1 MTVSQVLARAG
12 ARRRLLR
19 YCALAFAA
27 VALVAAGCAQLAEK
41 ERELTFR
48 VVPGDASWYA
58 GLPDGVRE
66 MDIPL
71 GAAGAQHL
79 HAWWWPAG
87 RADAPAVLYFHGSR
101 WNLTGQLYRIRQLH
115 EFGFAVLAVDYRG
128 FGKSDG
134 GVPSEE
140 SVYEDARAAWRRFA
154 ALVPDARRRIIYG
167 HSLGGAVAVDLA
179 AWLDAGHEGGGEPA
193 RGLVVESSFTT
204 LADVAKSLSYSW
216 LPVQWILSQKF
227 DSLGKISQ
235 VRMPVL
241 FVQRGRSL
249 RARALQPGAVRRVA
263 GAKAPIAR
271 RRGESQ
277 QQHARRARRVSR
289 RAVRAV
295 RLIRGRCATS
305 RATPGKP
312 VVSERQRGSVCPVS
326 ACRMSR
332 SFDFARDS
340 FTGPMRIII
349 FCPAESCSSAGSAN
363 W

>member
-1 MTVSQVLARAG
+1 VTVSQVLARAG

-48 VVPGDASWYA
+48 VVPGDASWYG

-134 GVPSEE
+134 GVPSEA

-241 FVQRGRSL
+241 FVHGAADRFVPARFSQALYDAS
-249 RARALQPGAVRRVA
+249 RARKRLLLVDGASHNNSMRVA
-263 GAKAPIAR
+263 PDEYRDALFALFGLSAAGAPPPA
-271 RRGESQ
+271 
-277 QQHARRARRVSR
+277 QH
-289 RAVRAV
+289 
-295 RLIRGRCATS
+295 
-305 RATPGKP
+305 PGNP
-312 VVSERQRGSVCPVS
+312 S
-326 ACRMSR
+326 
-332 SFDFARDS
+332 
-340 FTGPMRIII
+340 
-349 FCPAESCSSAGSAN
+349 
-363 W
+363 

>member
-179 AWLDAGHEGGGEPA
+179 AWLDAGHESGGEPA

-241 FVQRGRSL
+241 FVHGAADRFVPARFSQALYDAS
-249 RARALQPGAVRRVA
+249 RARKRLLLVDGASHNNSMRVA
-263 GAKAPIAR
+263 PDEYRDALFALFGLSAAGAPPPA
-271 RRGESQ
+271 
-277 QQHARRARRVSR
+277 QH
-289 RAVRAV
+289 
-295 RLIRGRCATS
+295 
-305 RATPGKP
+305 PGNP
-312 VVSERQRGSVCPVS
+312 S
-326 ACRMSR
+326 
-332 SFDFARDS
+332 
-340 FTGPMRIII
+340 
-349 FCPAESCSSAGSAN
+349 
-363 W
+363 

>member
-1 MTVSQVLARAG
+1 VTVSQVLARAG
-12 ARRRLLR
+12 ARRRLLH

-48 VVPGDASWYA
+48 VVPGDVSWYA
-58 GLPDGVRE
+58 GPPDGVRE

-134 GVPSEE
+134 GVPSEA

-241 FVQRGRSL
+241 FVHGVADRFVPARFSQALYDAS
-249 RARALQPGAVRRVA
+249 RARKRLLLVDGASHNNSMRVA
-263 GAKAPIAR
+263 PDEYRDALFALFGLSAAGAPPPA
-271 RRGESQ
+271 
-277 QQHARRARRVSR
+277 QH
-289 RAVRAV
+289 
-295 RLIRGRCATS
+295 
-305 RATPGKP
+305 PGNP
-312 VVSERQRGSVCPVS
+312 S
-326 ACRMSR
+326 
-332 SFDFARDS
+332 
-340 FTGPMRIII
+340 
-349 FCPAESCSSAGSAN
+349 
-363 W
+363 

>member
-134 GVPSEE
+134 GVPSEA

-241 FVQRGRSL
+241 FVHGAADRFVPARFSQALYDAS
-249 RARALQPGAVRRVA
+249 RARKRLLLVDGASHNNSMRVA
-263 GAKAPIAR
+263 PDEYRDALFALFGLSAAGAPPPA
-271 RRGESQ
+271 
-277 QQHARRARRVSR
+277 QH
-289 RAVRAV
+289 
-295 RLIRGRCATS
+295 
-305 RATPGKP
+305 PGN
-312 VVSERQRGSVCPVS
+312 
-326 ACRMSR
+326 
-332 SFDFARDS
+332 
-340 FTGPMRIII
+340 
-349 FCPAESCSSAGSAN
+349 SS
-363 W
+363 